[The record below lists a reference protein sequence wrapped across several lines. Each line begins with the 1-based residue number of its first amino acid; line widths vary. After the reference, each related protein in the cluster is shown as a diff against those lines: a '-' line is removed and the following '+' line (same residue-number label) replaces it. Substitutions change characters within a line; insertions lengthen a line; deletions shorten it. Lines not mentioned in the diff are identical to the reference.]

1 MFDHI
6 SKHLKVCHIF
16 NSLLGVWK
24 CGQTQSFMLDIFN
37 LNKELNKLITVKNPL
52 LFQFNVREL
61 CGFAIWT
68 VYFWEIVLGV
78 SITANRLAMRVI
90 LLAWFDS
97 GSKGKCYE
105 EVQFKT
111 EFCPPVKTS

>member
-1 MFDHI
+1 MFGNVV
-6 SKHLKVCHIF
+6 KHSLSCWIYYF
-16 NSLLGVWK
+16 N
-24 CGQTQSFMLDIFN
+24 I
-37 LNKELNKLITVKNPL
+37 NKELNTGKLITVKNPL

-68 VYFWEIVLGV
+68 VYFWGMVLGV

-97 GSKGKCYE
+97 GSKGKC
-105 EVQFKT
+105 
-111 EFCPPVKTS
+111 